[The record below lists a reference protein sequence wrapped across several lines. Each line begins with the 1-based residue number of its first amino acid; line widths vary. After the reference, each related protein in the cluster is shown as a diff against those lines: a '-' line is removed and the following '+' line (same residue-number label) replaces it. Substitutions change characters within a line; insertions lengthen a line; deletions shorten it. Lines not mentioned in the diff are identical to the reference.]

1 LQFSGAI
8 MGRILAIDYG
18 NKRVGLA
25 ATDLLQIIANPLET
39 VHAKDVLLYLKAY
52 VQREPVEAFVVGMPR
67 NLANEATNA
76 TPHVIGFVRKLQKE
90 FPDVPVHTVDERF
103 TSKMA
108 QQAMLAGGLKKKDR
122 QDKGT
127 VDRVSAAIILQSYL
141 ESRAI

>member
-1 LQFSGAI
+1 

-18 NKRVGLA
+18 TKRVGLA
-25 ATDLLQIIANPLET
+25 VTDVLQIIANPLET
-39 VHAKDVLLYLKAY
+39 VHAKDVLVYLKEY

-67 NLANEATNA
+67 RLSGEDTDATQ
-76 TPHVIGFVRKLQKE
+76 HVVGFVRKLQKE
-90 FPDVPVHTVDERF
+90 FPAIPVHSVDERF

-108 QQAMLAGGLKKKDR
+108 QQAMLTGGLKKKDR

-141 ESRAI
+141 ESRTI

>member
-1 LQFSGAI
+1 
-8 MGRILAIDYG
+8 MGRIIAIDYG
-18 NKRVGLA
+18 NKRVGIA
-25 ATDLLQIIANPLET
+25 ATDTLQMIANPLET
-39 VHAKDVLLYLKAY
+39 VHAKDVLSFLKSY
-52 VQREPVEAFVVGMPR
+52 VQREPVDAFVVGMPR
-67 NLANEATNA
+67 RLSGEASDA

-90 FPDVPVHTVDERF
+90 FPDMPVHTVDERF

-141 ESRAI
+141 ESRSI

>member
-1 LQFSGAI
+1 
-8 MGRILAIDYG
+8 MGRIIAIDYG

-25 ATDLLQIIANPLET
+25 ATDALQLIANPLET
-39 VHAKDVLLYLKAY
+39 VHAQDVLSFLKAY
-52 VQREPVEAFVVGMPR
+52 VQREPVDAFVVGMPR
-67 NLANEATNA
+67 RLSGEATDA

-90 FPDVPVHTVDERF
+90 FPEMPVHTVDERF

-141 ESRAI
+141 ESRNI

>member
-1 LQFSGAI
+1 

-18 NKRVGLA
+18 TKRVGLA
-25 ATDLLQIIANPLET
+25 TTDPLQIIANPLET
-39 VHAKDVLLYLKAY
+39 VHAKDVLAYLKDY
-52 VQREPVEAFVVGMPR
+52 VLREPVEAFVLGMPR
-67 NLANEATNA
+67 RLSGEATDA
-76 TPHVIGFVRKLQKE
+76 TQHVIGFHRKLQKV
-90 FPDVPVHTVDERF
+90 FPAIPVHLVDERF

-108 QQAMLAGGLKKKDR
+108 QAAMLAGGLKKKDR

>member
-1 LQFSGAI
+1 

-25 ATDLLQIIANPLET
+25 ATDALQLIANPLET
-39 VHAKDVLLYLKAY
+39 IHAKDIFTYLKAY
-52 VQREPVEAFVVGMPR
+52 VQREPVDAFVVGMPR
-67 NLANEATNA
+67 HLTGEATDA

-90 FPDVPVHTVDERF
+90 FPALPVHTVDERF
-103 TSKMA
+103 TSRMA

-141 ESRAI
+141 ESRSI